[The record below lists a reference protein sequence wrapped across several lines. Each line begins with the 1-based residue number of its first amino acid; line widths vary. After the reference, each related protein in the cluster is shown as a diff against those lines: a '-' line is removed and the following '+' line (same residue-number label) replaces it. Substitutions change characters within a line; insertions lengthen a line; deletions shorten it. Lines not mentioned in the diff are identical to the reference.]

1 MNVIF
6 DTNIGLNRA
15 ENQDRVMVKKLHSNT
30 VLAVLCDGMGGEN
43 AGSVASELAV
53 NIIFDRIET
62 ALRPNADE
70 NSIRNLLISAAC
82 AANAVVYSDAQKNKT
97 KIGMGTTCVIALV
110 TTKLAH
116 ILNVGDSRAYMID
129 NERII
134 QITRDH
140 TVVRLLFDEGK
151 ITAEEMRV
159 HPQRNLIT
167 KAIGADVAVEPDYF
181 EIEVLDDTKILLC
194 SDGLSN
200 YCSPARMR
208 EVANEF
214 PEAKACERLVQE
226 ALING
231 GKDNITTA
239 IISQ

>member
-15 ENQDRVMVKKLHSNT
+15 ENQDRVIAKKLHSNT

-43 AGSVASELAV
+43 AGSEASELAV
-53 NIIFDRIET
+53 NIIFERIE
-62 ALRPNADE
+62 AGYRPNADE
-70 NSIRNLLISAAC
+70 NSVRNLLISAAF
-82 AANAVVYSDAQKNKT
+82 AANALVYGDAQRNKT

-110 TTKLAH
+110 TSRLAH
-116 ILNVGDSRAYMID
+116 ILNVGDSRAYLLD

-134 QITRDH
+134 QITNDH
-140 TVVRLLFDEGK
+140 TVVRLLYDEGK
-151 ITAEEMRV
+151 ITEEEMRV

-167 KAIGADVAVEPDYF
+167 KAIGAEVEVSPDYF
-181 EIEVLDDTKILLC
+181 ETDFYDGAKILLC

-200 YCSPARMR
+200 YCSSFRMR
-208 EVANEF
+208 ELVGEIPPGA
-214 PEAKACERLVQE
+214 ACEKLIEE
-226 ALING
+226 ALSNG
-231 GKDNITTA
+231 GKDNITLA